1 MSDDESMERLK
12 SASGKT
18 SASSPAITLQKAVE
32 MGEYDPKYLS
42 GFAQWHGLSRHTQF
56 EFIRQALDNRRR
68 HLVSQW
74 AELNNVLDFSKKP
87 YLQQGLK
94 NIEDQM
100 KALDADRERLYLEY
114 SK

>member
-1 MSDDESMERLK
+1 MNDDESMERLK
-12 SASGKT
+12 SSSGKT
-18 SASSPAITLQKAVE
+18 ASSTLITLQKAVE
-32 MGEYDPKYLS
+32 MGEYEPKFLS
-42 GFAQWHGLSRHTQF
+42 GFAEWHSLSRHAQF

-87 YLQQGLK
+87 YLKQGLK
-94 NIEDQM
+94 NLEEQM
-100 KALDADRERLYLEY
+100 KVLDADRERLYLEY